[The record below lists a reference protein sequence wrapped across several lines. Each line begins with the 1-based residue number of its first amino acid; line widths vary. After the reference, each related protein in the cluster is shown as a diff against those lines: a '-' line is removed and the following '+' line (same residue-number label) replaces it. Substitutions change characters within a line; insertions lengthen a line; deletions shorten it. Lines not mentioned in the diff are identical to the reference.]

1 MDEQALVDI
10 LQSITNTLEDLND
23 EVKDLK
29 EDMRNLKKG
38 TLKEMNQ
45 YIGNNDDSE
54 IKSRI
59 ESLETTVESDIED
72 IQKLKKEI
80 ESIKTTM
87 KIQHMLV
94 DEMI

>member
-38 TLKEMNQ
+38 KLKEMNQ

-59 ESLETTVESDIED
+59 ESLETSVESDIAD
-72 IQKLKKEI
+72 IQKLKEEI

>member
-38 TLKEMNQ
+38 TLKEMKQ

>member
-29 EDMRNLKKG
+29 EDMRALKRG

-45 YIGNNDDSE
+45 YINNNDDSE
-54 IKSRI
+54 VKARI

-72 IQKLKKEI
+72 IQKLKEEI
-80 ESIKTTM
+80 ENIKNTM

>member
-1 MDEQALVDI
+1 MDEHALVSI
-10 LQSITNTLEDLND
+10 LQSITNTLVDLND

-29 EDMRNLKKG
+29 EDLRNLKKG

-59 ESLETTVESDIED
+59 ESLETSVESDIAD
-72 IQKLKKEI
+72 IQKLKEEI

>member
-29 EDMRNLKKG
+29 EDMRALKKG

-45 YIGNNDDSE
+45 YVNNNDDSE